1 MSDAGEGYPRSY
13 LFTVRVWPVD
23 RDSAAAATRG
33 EVRYVVGGGIRY
45 FQEWGTLVAYLAETV
60 QELESRQNGG
70 EIIANSD
77 DV

>member
-1 MSDAGEGYPRSY
+1 MSGGGEGHSRSY
-13 LFTVRVWPVD
+13 LFTVRVWPVEEG
-23 RDSAAAATRG
+23 AAAAARRG